1 MGAKRYKE
9 KQKKNIKNF
18 IIFYICI
25 SILFIASYTL
35 SRYVNTTT
43 GSPEIG
49 IAKFDVTVNNMSVT
63 ENEPF
68 ELNFSDTSK
77 FVSKKIAPSSL
88 GYFEIIINPTGTE
101 VSLEYEFNFK
111 LDELNKKFK
120 LAYFTIDD
128 SKEQNK
134 ILDNTIVKG
143 DLLLPNTQAFTKE
156 TNIKVYWTWDEEIHN
171 PDINS
176 LDNKNIGVSATIKQK
191 IK

>member
-25 SILFIASYTL
+25 SILFIASYTV

-49 IAKFDVTVNNMSVT
+49 IAKFNVTVNNKSVT
-63 ENEPF
+63 EGLPF
-68 ELNFSDTSK
+68 ELSLSPTKTTTDS
-77 FVSKKIAPSSL
+77 KIAPNET

-101 VSLEYEFNFK
+101 VSLEYEFKFN
-111 LDELNKKFK
+111 LEELNENFK

-128 SKEQNK
+128 SEEQNT

-143 DLLLPNTQAFTKE
+143 ELLLPNAQAFTEK

-176 LDNKNIGVSATIKQK
+176 LDNKNIGVSATIKQR

>member
-25 SILFIASYTL
+25 SILFIAGYTL

-49 IAKFDVTVNNMSVT
+49 IAKFNVTVNDIDVT
-63 ENEPF
+63 ANKPF
-68 ELNFSDTSK
+68 ELIFSDTSK

-101 VSLEYEFNFK
+101 VSLEYEFKFN
-111 LDELNKKFK
+111 LEELNENFK

-128 SKEQNK
+128 SEEQNT

-143 DLLLPNTQAFTKE
+143 DLLLPNAQAFTEKA
-156 TNIKVYWTWDEEIHN
+156 NIKVYWTWDEEIHD